1 MEIKR
6 NGSQPARKGATDSF
20 TGNVSVDPL
29 FQTQEPARIS
39 AASVTFESKAR
50 TAWHTH
56 PLRQSLMDIRRMM
69 NLVRIPGAW
78 LTLTLFLCGSVFAE
92 ESGRVVR
99 LAKLQ
104 IDPAHLESYKAA
116 LKEEIET
123 SLRVEPGVLT
133 LNAVSEK
140 DNPAHI
146 TILEIYAD
154 QDAYEAHL
162 ESPHFKKYKV
172 TTQNMV
178 KSLELVETVPICL
191 GTKAK

>member
-1 MEIKR
+1 
-6 NGSQPARKGATDSF
+6 
-20 TGNVSVDPL
+20 
-29 FQTQEPARIS
+29 
-39 AASVTFESKAR
+39 
-50 TAWHTH
+50 
-56 PLRQSLMDIRRMM
+56 MDIRKMM

-78 LTLTLFLCGSVFAE
+78 FTLTLFLCGSALGE

-116 LKEEIET
+116 LRKEIET
-123 SLRVEPGVLT
+123 SLRVEPGVLA

-140 DNPAHI
+140 NNPAHI

-154 QDAYEAHL
+154 EAAYEAHL
-162 ESPHFKKYKV
+162 ESPHFKTYKV